1 MTEKDLYAVLGVSR
15 TASADD
21 IRKAYRKLAR
31 AHHPDVNPGNK
42 QAEERFKALSEAN
55 DVLGDPEKRKLYDEF
70 GMAGVQAGF
79 DPQQARAY
87 RDQTA
92 EWQRRTS
99 AGGPQAEG
107 GFAGYSSF
115 EDIFGDIFGGAGG
128 AGRTAP
134 EMRGGD
140 AESEMTIDLLDAV
153 RGLSTELTIQRQE
166 PCPTCD
172 GSGADPA
179 STTTCPECQ
188 GRGTV
193 RMGKGPMSL
202 TRTCPRCHGAGKV
215 STRPCPTCNGAG
227 RRLTTERL
235 SVRIPPGVDTGS
247 RVRIA
252 GKGSPGVGGAPAG
265 DLYIRVTVRPHP
277 LLERRGD
284 DLYLDMPVTVGE
296 AMQGASIEVP
306 TPDGPVRVKV
316 PPRSQS
322 GRQLRV
328 KGRGVPALRGGER
341 GDLYL
346 RLRVH
351 VPETDAPAA
360 AEAAQALDALYT
372 ASPRDG
378 WRL

>member
-1 MTEKDLYAVLGVSR
+1 MTEKDLYAVLGVTR
-15 TASADD
+15 TASADE

-31 AHHPDVNPGNK
+31 TLHPDVNPGNK
-42 QAEERFKALSEAN
+42 QAEERFKALSEAY
-55 DVLGDPEKRKLYDEF
+55 DVLGDADKRKLYDEF
-70 GMAGVQAGF
+70 GMAGVQSGF
-79 DPQQARAY
+79 DPQQARTY
-87 RDQTA
+87 RDAA
-92 EWQRRTS
+92 EWQRR
-99 AGGPQAEG
+99 AGGERGGGGPGTEG
-107 GFAGYSSF
+107 GFGGYSSF

-128 AGRTAP
+128 AAP

-140 AESEMTIDLLDAV
+140 AESELTIDLLDAV
-153 RGLSTELTIQRQE
+153 RGLSTELTLQRQE

-188 GRGTV
+188 GRGSI
-193 RMGKGPMSL
+193 RMGNGPRSIS
-202 TRTCPRCHGAGKV
+202 RRCPRCGGAGKV
-215 STRPCPTCNGAG
+215 STRPCPTCGG
-227 RRLTTERL
+227 SGHRTTTERL
-235 SVRIPPGVDTGS
+235 SVKIPPGVDTGS

-252 GKGSPGVGGAPAG
+252 GKGSPGSGGAPAG

-284 DLYLDMPVTVGE
+284 DLYMDLPVTVSE
-296 AMQGASIEVP
+296 AMLGATIEVP
-306 TPDGPVRVKV
+306 TPDGPVRMKV
-316 PPRSQS
+316 PPLSQA

-328 KGRGVPALRGGER
+328 KGKGVPQLRGGER

-351 VPETDAPAA
+351 VPDRESAA
-360 AEAAQALDALYT
+360 ATEAARALDAAY
-372 ASPRDG
+372 AVSPRDG